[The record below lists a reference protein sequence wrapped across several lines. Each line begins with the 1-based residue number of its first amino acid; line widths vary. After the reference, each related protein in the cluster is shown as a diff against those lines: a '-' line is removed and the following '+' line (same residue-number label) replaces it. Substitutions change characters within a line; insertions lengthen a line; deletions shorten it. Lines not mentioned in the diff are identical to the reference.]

1 MQPDTSF
8 DSETRYAETISR
20 RKVEIGDEVCIMYGQ
35 RSNQELFQF
44 SGFVDPEVFQ
54 YDCIK
59 IYLAFNESDKLFET
73 KCEMAKQA
81 GLKW

>member
-1 MQPDTSF
+1 
-8 DSETRYAETISR
+8 
-20 RKVEIGDEVCIMYGQ
+20 MYGQ